1 MKSSSGRSRH
11 ASQDQ
16 SAMRRQ
22 GGKNTGTETRCVQ
35 AYTTR
40 QNEVLV
46 RARSR
51 QSERDRSVESGD
63 RNEPGTYGYETS
75 AESQT
80 GIPQEFDGEE
90 LGARDDIPSRV
101 WKSK

>member
-1 MKSSSGRSRH
+1 
-11 ASQDQ
+11 
-16 SAMRRQ
+16 MRRQ
-22 GGKNTGTETRCVQ
+22 GGKSTGTETRFVQ

-40 QNEVLV
+40 ESDVLV

-63 RNEPGTYGYETS
+63 RNEPARYGYETF

-80 GIPQEFDGEE
+80 GIPQ
-90 LGARDDIPSRV
+90 V
-101 WKSK
+101 